1 MVDEDD
7 WAVSDE
13 HQEED
18 IESNAVVAESALD
31 RLACGLGGKTVFPQI
46 MALTPVMLQQ
56 ADWKSRHA
64 ALMAISASSEGC
76 HKQMEPL
83 LDQVMDCVMNFIA
96 DPTPGSGSPAATPSA
111 KCLRTTVFEKKFHA
125 KVIPGLL
132 MLMQDSANPRVQA
145 HSGATLV
152 NFSEDCPKNI
162 LLPYLPDFMNR
173 LEEVLTAKFHELVQ
187 KGNKLVLEQI
197 VTTIASVADTAE
209 EKFVEYYEEAGLA

>member
-1 MVDEDD
+1 MLLLRHQRLLLVDEDD

-96 DPTPGSGSPAATPSA
+96 YPHPRHRFACCNAIGQMSTDFAP
-111 KCLRTTVFEKKFHA
+111 VFGKKFHA

-132 MLMQDSANPRVQA
+132 MLMQDSANPRVKA
-145 HSGATLV
+145 HSGAALV
-152 NFSEDCPKNI
+152 NFSKRTSSSPTS
-162 LLPYLPDFMNR
+162 P
-173 LEEVLTAKFHELVQ
+173 T
-187 KGNKLVLEQI
+187 
-197 VTTIASVADTAE
+197 S
-209 EKFVEYYEEAGLA
+209 

>member
-1 MVDEDD
+1 MLLLRHQRLLLVDEDD

-18 IESNAVVAESALD
+18 IDSNAVVAESALD

-83 LDQVMDCVMNFIA
+83 LDQVMDCIMNAIGQMSTDYSVQEEVPRQGDPWTVDA
-96 DPTPGSGSPAATPSA
+96 DAGLRQPQGPGSLWSNSGQLLRGLPQEHPPPLPPRLHEQAGGGSHRQVP
-111 KCLRTTVFEKKFHA
+111 
-125 KVIPGLL
+125 
-132 MLMQDSANPRVQA
+132 
-145 HSGATLV
+145 
-152 NFSEDCPKNI
+152 
-162 LLPYLPDFMNR
+162 
-173 LEEVLTAKFHELVQ
+173 
-187 KGNKLVLEQI
+187 
-197 VTTIASVADTAE
+197 
-209 EKFVEYYEEAGLA
+209 